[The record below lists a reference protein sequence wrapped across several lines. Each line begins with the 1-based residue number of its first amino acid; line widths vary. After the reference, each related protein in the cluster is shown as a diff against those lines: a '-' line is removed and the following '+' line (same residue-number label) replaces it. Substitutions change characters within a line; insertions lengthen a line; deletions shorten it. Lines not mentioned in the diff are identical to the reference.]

1 MSPAHELETENLERD
16 IEATR
21 QALGD
26 TVEALAQKTDV
37 RARAAATAERARQH
51 PGPLL
56 GVVAAVLVALL
67 VVRWLKGRSQ

>member
-1 MSPAHELETENLERD
+1 MSPARDLETETLERD

-26 TVEALAQKTDV
+26 TVEALAQKADV
-37 RARAAATAERARQH
+37 QAQAAAKAERVRQH
-51 PGPLL
+51 PAPLL

-67 VVRWLKGRSQ
+67 VVRWLKGRSR